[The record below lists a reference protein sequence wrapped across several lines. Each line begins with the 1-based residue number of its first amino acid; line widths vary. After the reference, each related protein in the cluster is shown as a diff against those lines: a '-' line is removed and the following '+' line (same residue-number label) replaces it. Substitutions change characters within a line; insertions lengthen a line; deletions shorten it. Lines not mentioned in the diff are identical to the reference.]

1 MKIDYIKI
9 FKALADDTRLKII
22 EMVSKEIL
30 CACDILEEFQI
41 TQPTL
46 SYHMKQL
53 VDADLVTGEKKGN
66 WVHYSINKNT
76 LESLSNYFNL
86 D

>member
-22 EMVSKEIL
+22 EMVSKETL

-66 WVHYSINKNT
+66 WVHYSINTNT
-76 LESLSNYFNL
+76 LESLSNYFNI

>member
-9 FKALADDTRLKII
+9 FKALADDTRLKIM
-22 EMVSKEIL
+22 EMVSKETL

-66 WVHYSINKNT
+66 WVHYSINTNT
-76 LESLSNYFNL
+76 LESLSNYFNI

>member
-22 EMVSKEIL
+22 EMVSKETL
-30 CACDILEEFQI
+30 CACDILEVFQI

-66 WVHYSINKNT
+66 WVHYSINTNT
-76 LESLSNYFNL
+76 LESLSNYFNI

>member
-22 EMVSKEIL
+22 EMVSKETL
-30 CACDILEEFQI
+30 CACDILEVFQI

-53 VDADLVTGEKKGN
+53 VDADLVTGEKEGN

-76 LESLSNYFNL
+76 LESLSSYFNI